1 MVKKSPILP
10 VMKSRHSEVRWLA
23 QKYELTGFQSP
34 VSITWKLIPL
44 PTFSLPADPVIRDTQ
59 TPVSYTLKL
68 VPLPTFSPLC
78 EPRVHTH
85 THTHTHTPSV
95 PTLPVCYIFI
105 RCFFLEEISFSSQ
118 ERFVS
123 HPHLRQW
130 GLQAPFNV
138 EEVEQNDQDH
148 RT

>member
-85 THTHTHTPSV
+85 THTHTHLQSLHCPFAIFLLGVSSWKKSASLPKRDLSV
-95 PTLPVCYIFI
+95 IH
-105 RCFFLEEISFSSQ
+105 ISDSGGS
-118 ERFVS
+118 R
-123 HPHLRQW
+123 PLLMWRK
-130 GLQAPFNV
+130 
-138 EEVEQNDQDH
+138 
-148 RT
+148 